1 MPLIDTGETLSPRDI
16 SSWTSAAGE
25 MFHGR
30 LLIAAAT
37 RHTAAPRAILR
48 IRSISDGGI
57 SLRVKLDPRIADLY
71 MHRLGMPG
79 M

>member
-1 MPLIDTGETLSPRDI
+1 V
-16 SSWTSAAGE
+16 
-25 MFHGR
+25 FHVR

-48 IRSISDGGI
+48 IRSNSDGGI

>member
-1 MPLIDTGETLSPRDI
+1 VGEV
-16 SSWTSAAGE
+16 
-25 MFHGR
+25 FHVR

>member
-1 MPLIDTGETLSPRDI
+1 LTPVKRLPTRYFVVDERCGEV
-16 SSWTSAAGE
+16 
-25 MFHGR
+25 FHVR

-71 MHRLGMPG
+71 MHRLDMPG
-79 M
+79 E

>member
-1 MPLIDTGETLSPRDI
+1 MPLTDAGETLPHAILCRGR
-16 SSWTSAAGE
+16 ALRGL
-25 MFHGR
+25 FHVR

-48 IRSISDGGI
+48 IRSISAGGI